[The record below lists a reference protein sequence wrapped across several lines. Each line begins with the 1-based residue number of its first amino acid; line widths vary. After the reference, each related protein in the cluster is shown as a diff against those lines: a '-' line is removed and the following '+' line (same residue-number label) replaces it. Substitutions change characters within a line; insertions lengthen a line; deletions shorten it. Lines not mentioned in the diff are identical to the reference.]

1 MTTYTNDF
9 ERGKAVQKAAFTLI
23 NWTEDYDLDCN
34 GNVDVVADTL
44 GTLIRE
50 LIRQGIIK
58 GSVATA

>member
-1 MTTYTNDF
+1 MVTHTYIEEKDK
-9 ERGKAVQKAAFTLI
+9 GVVGSAFTLI
-23 NWTEDYDLDCN
+23 NWTEDYSLDCN

-58 GSVATA
+58 GSVSTA